1 LSYYS
6 NSYIQLKEM
15 AYKNLITLFGILII
29 SGLIV
34 NVTSAEDKNTFDPE
48 DVEYFKEIGMQIAKF
63 MCRHLDE
70 VLVSLNITKDDM
82 L

>member
-1 LSYYS
+1 
-6 NSYIQLKEM
+6 M
-15 AYKNLITLFGILII
+15 ANKILITLFEILII

-34 NVTSAEDKNTFDPE
+34 NVTSAEDKNTFDLE

-63 MCRHLDE
+63 MCRHFDE